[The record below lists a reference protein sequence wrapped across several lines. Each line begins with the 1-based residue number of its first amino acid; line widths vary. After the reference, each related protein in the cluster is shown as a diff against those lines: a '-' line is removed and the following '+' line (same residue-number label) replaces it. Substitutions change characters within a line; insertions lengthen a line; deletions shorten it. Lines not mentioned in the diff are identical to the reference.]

1 MDLKENETIKLSDGF
16 KYWIVKK
23 IIVENITFYYT
34 IKIGTPAEVVVFAD
48 RDGLEVVDD
57 EVILN
62 IVNSEVAKSIQQS

>member
-1 MDLKENETIKLSDGF
+1 MNLKENETIRLDDGH

-34 IKIGTPAEVVVFAD
+34 IKIVTPAEVVVFAD
-48 RDGLEVVDD
+48 RDGLEVVED

-62 IVNSEVAKSIQQS
+62 IVNAEVSKTFNQ